1 MSGSEAPAVEAEDG
15 SARCLESQ
23 EGVDVALP
31 LATEKA
37 ADGVLVVDSEGKI
50 VRYNR
55 RFLALWNI
63 PAEFAACV
71 SNERLISFVLDRLV
85 DPGTFLRVTRENQE
99 DPCREYFC
107 RLRFKDGRVIE
118 RFSRPQLR
126 KGEIVGRILRFRDV
140 SEEVCSEGPSSSV
153 VRLEEGIPA
162 EGQLTEHVD
171 EG

>member
-1 MSGSEAPAVEAEDG
+1 MSGSEAPAVGAEDD
-15 SARCLESQ
+15 SARCLLPR
-23 EGVDVALP
+23 EGAGAALP
-31 LATEKA
+31 LASEKA

-63 PAEFAACV
+63 PAEFAACA
-71 SNERLISFVLDRLV
+71 SNERLISFVLDQLV

-107 RLRFKDGRVIE
+107 RLRFRDGRVVE
-118 RFSRPQLR
+118 RFSRPQIR
-126 KGEIVGRILRFRDV
+126 KGQIVGRILRFRDV
-140 SEEVCSEGPSSSV
+140 TQEVLSEELGAEV
-153 VRLEEGIPA
+153 VHLERGKSGLP
-162 EGQLTEHVD
+162 D